1 MTVWIGGEVG
11 LDDEDFESYRLTTNQ
26 IEKSLN
32 AYLKE
37 IGYKNKDLDSLDIIA
52 ILRDDD
58 YFDEIKK
65 YRPKKRDTDIRLKID
80 YNEFKNADENKRKK
94 LIYEMLLRAIDFLK
108 EEKGLKGFEP
118 VEEYINKQI
127 HSLQHS

>member
-1 MTVWIGGEVG
+1 MKLWMSSEVDIS
-11 LDDEDFESYRLTTNQ
+11 LADELRLIRNQ

-37 IGYKNKDLDSLDIIA
+37 IGYKNKDLDSLDVIA

-94 LIYEMLLRAIDFLK
+94 LI
-108 EEKGLKGFEP
+108 
-118 VEEYINKQI
+118 
-127 HSLQHS
+127 